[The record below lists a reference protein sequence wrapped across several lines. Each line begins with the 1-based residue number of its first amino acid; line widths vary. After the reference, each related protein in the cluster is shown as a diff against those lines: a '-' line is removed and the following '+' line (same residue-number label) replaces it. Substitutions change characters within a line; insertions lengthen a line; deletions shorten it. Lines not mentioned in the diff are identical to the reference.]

1 MDGLKVRFMVD
12 KAFLIYVWALQV
24 LKVLGDLQMIKKPNS
39 IYLPERV
46 EGGLMQGSTFVTNIC
61 AKMKASMFA
70 YVSDTKKRF
79 PNIYIHTYR
88 HTYIYYYIHTYI
100 HTFIHICPHTHYH
113 TNKTHMMYDGC
124 GGTDGIILF
133 LDACS
138 MVRCWI
144 PTNFVSSLLGKG
156 KGLAHIDVSL
166 RSLLHLCLFLHPFPH
181 THAFPTSHHL
191 SFYE

>member
-1 MDGLKVRFMVD
+1 
-12 KAFLIYVWALQV
+12 
-24 LKVLGDLQMIKKPNS
+24 MIKKPNS

-79 PNIYIHTYR
+79 PNIFIHTHIHT
-88 HTYIYYYIHTYI
+88 HTYTTTYIHTYI
-100 HTFIHICPHTHYH
+100 HTHICPPTHYH

-138 MVRCWI
+138 MARCWI
-144 PTNFVSSLLGKG
+144 HTNFVSSLLGKG
-156 KGLAHIDVSL
+156 KGLAHIDASL
-166 RSLLHLCLFLHPFPH
+166 RSLLHPCLSLHLHVCLCILSRTH
-181 THAFPTSHHL
+181 TPPPRHTIYL
-191 SFYE
+191 SMNECGMYCNNVLQHEY

>member
-1 MDGLKVRFMVD
+1 VRFIVD

-46 EGGLMQGSTFVTNIC
+46 EGGLMQGSTFVTKIC

-79 PNIYIHTYR
+79 PNIHTHTHIHTHTYTTSIHPSIHTYM
-88 HTYIYYYIHTYI
+88 
-100 HTFIHICPHTHYH
+100 HICPYKHYH
-113 TNKTHMMYDGC
+113 TNKTRMMYDGC

-144 PTNFVSSLLGKG
+144 HTNFVSSLLGKG
-156 KGLAHIDVSL
+156 KESAHIDASL
-166 RSLLHLCLFLHPFPH
+166 RSLLHLCFFLHPFPH
-181 THAFPTSHHL
+181 THASPTSHHL
-191 SFYE
+191 SSYE

>member
-1 MDGLKVRFMVD
+1 MRFMVD

-79 PNIYIHTYR
+79 PNIFIHTHIHTHTYTTTYIHAYIHTHIYAHTHTTTQTR
-88 HTYIYYYIHTYI
+88 HT
-100 HTFIHICPHTHYH
+100 
-113 TNKTHMMYDGC
+113 
-124 GGTDGIILF
+124 
-133 LDACS
+133 
-138 MVRCWI
+138 
-144 PTNFVSSLLGKG
+144 
-156 KGLAHIDVSL
+156 
-166 RSLLHLCLFLHPFPH
+166 
-181 THAFPTSHHL
+181 
-191 SFYE
+191 

>member
-79 PNIYIHTYR
+79 PNIYIHIYTHI
-88 HTYIYYYIHTYI
+88 HTHTCTSTYI
-100 HTFIHICPHTHYH
+100 HTSIHAYMPTHTLAP
-113 TNKTHMMYDGC
+113 TQDTH
-124 GGTDGIILF
+124 
-133 LDACS
+133 
-138 MVRCWI
+138 
-144 PTNFVSSLLGKG
+144 
-156 KGLAHIDVSL
+156 DV
-166 RSLLHLCLFLHPFPH
+166 
-181 THAFPTSHHL
+181 
-191 SFYE
+191 